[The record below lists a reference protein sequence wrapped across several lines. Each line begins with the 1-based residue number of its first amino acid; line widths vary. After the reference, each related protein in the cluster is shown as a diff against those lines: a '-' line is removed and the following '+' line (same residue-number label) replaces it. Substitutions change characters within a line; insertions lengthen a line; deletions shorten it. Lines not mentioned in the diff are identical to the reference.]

1 MEFIPKTQAA
11 AKENTNIGRVI
22 YTSIQT
28 HRSNKPL
35 YEHNIA
41 RILHYWK
48 ICKIAAKYKF
58 LHSKAP

>member
-1 MEFIPKTQAA
+1 MEFIPKTQTA

-22 YTSIQT
+22 YISIQI

-35 YEHNIA
+35 YEQNTA

-48 ICKIAAKYKF
+48 IAAKYKF
-58 LHSKAP
+58 MHSKEP